1 MSNDSSINQ
10 PKPHDLDL
18 QASDVQPENNQGER
32 KTGYQS
38 SNRRIAKNT
47 LLLYLRMIV
56 MILIGLYT
64 SRVVLQVLG
73 VSDYGV
79 YNAVGGVVAMLSVLT
94 SSLSTAISRYLT
106 FELGRG
112 DADKL
117 KRVFSVSLNVQILIA
132 IVIVILG
139 VFAGG
144 WFLNHKMNIPTG
156 RMDAANWVLYC
167 SLLSFAVALISV
179 PYSASIVSHERMNVY
194 AYMTILDVTLKLLI
208 VYALS
213 LSPHDKLKSYAVL
226 LLMVAIFTRFIYAQ
240 YCKKKFPECTY
251 HFVLDVPLLKEM
263 TGFAGWNFLGN
274 SAWIFNNQ
282 GVNILINIYFGVTLN
297 AARGIATQVE
307 GLAMHFV
314 SNFMTALNPQITK
327 SYASKELSQ
336 MHQLVCRGAKFSFFL
351 VLFFAIPLCLET
363 EQVLYFWLSK
373 VPDYAVLFVR
383 MTFLSTLCTV
393 LGYTLVTAQ
402 LATGKIRNYQI
413 IMTLVGVWVF
423 PLTWLAFK
431 LGGDA
436 VWAYIIFF
444 ITYFV
449 LIFVRFFLVKDLI
462 HMPWML
468 YIKEVLLVCAFVL
481 ILAVIPPLS
490 IYLLMPSSIWRLFLL
505 CLVSFVSNCIVI
517 YWIGLRPIERD
528 MVNGL
533 LRKYI
538 TKLRHA

>member
-1 MSNDSSINQ
+1 MEEF
-10 PKPHDLDL
+10 K
-18 QASDVQPENNQGER
+18 
-32 KTGYQS
+32 S

-47 LLLYLRMIV
+47 VLLYIRMIV
-56 MILIGLYT
+56 MMVIGLYT
-64 SRVVLQVLG
+64 SRVILQVLG

-79 YNAVGGVVAMLSVLT
+79 YNAVGGVVAMLTVLT
-94 SSLSTAISRYLT
+94 SSLNTAISRYLT

-112 DADKL
+112 DAEKL
-117 KRVFSVSLNVQILIA
+117 KRVFSVSLNVQIMIA

-139 VFAGG
+139 VLAGG
-144 WFLNHKMNIPTG
+144 WFLNHKMNIPDG

-179 PYSASIVSHERMNVY
+179 PYSASIVSHERMNVF

-208 VYALS
+208 VFALY
-213 LSPHDKLKSYAVL
+213 LSPYDKLKSYSVL
-226 LLMVAIFTRFIYAQ
+226 LLLVAIVIRFIYAR

-251 HFVLDVPLLKEM
+251 HFVLDIPLLKEM

-274 SAWIFNNQ
+274 SAWVFNNQ

-307 GLAMHFV
+307 GLAVSFV

-327 SYASKELSQ
+327 SYAVGELSQ
-336 MHQLVCRGAKFSFFL
+336 MHQLICRGAKFSFFL
-351 VLFFAIPLCLET
+351 VLFFAIPICLET
-363 EQVLYFWLSK
+363 ERILYIWLNR

-383 MTFLSTLCTV
+383 LTFLSTLCTV
-393 LGYTLVTAQ
+393 LGYTLMTAQ

-413 IMTLVGVWVF
+413 VITLVGVWVF

-449 LIFVRFFLVKDLI
+449 LIFVRIYLVKDLI
-462 HMPWML
+462 HMPWTL
-468 YIKEVLLVCAFVL
+468 YIKEVLLVCVVVL
-481 ILAVIPPLS
+481 ILAVIPPLA
-490 IYLLMPSSIWRLFLL
+490 IYMLMPSSLWRLFLL
-505 CLVSFVSNCIVI
+505 CLVSVASNCLVI

-528 MVNGL
+528 MVNAL
-533 LRKYI
+533 LKKYI
-538 TKLRHA
+538 AKVRHA

>member
-1 MSNDSSINQ
+1 MSNDPSINQ
-10 PKPHDLDL
+10 PEPQDLDL
-18 QASDVQPENNQGER
+18 QASDVQPENNQEGQ

-64 SRVVLQVLG
+64 SRVILQVLG

-79 YNAVGGVVAMLSVLT
+79 YNAVGGIVTMLSVLT

-106 FELGRG
+106 FELGKG

-117 KRVFSVSLNVQILIA
+117 KRVFSVSLNAQILIA

-167 SLLSFAVALISV
+167 SLFSFAVALISA
-179 PYSASIVSHERMNVY
+179 PYSASIVSHERMNVF

-208 VYALS
+208 VYALY
-213 LSPHDKLKSYAVL
+213 LSPYDKLKSYAVL
-226 LLMVAIFTRFIYAQ
+226 LLMVSIFIRFIYAR

-251 HFVLDVPLLKEM
+251 HFVLDIPLLKEM
-263 TGFAGWNFLGN
+263 TRFAGWNFLGN
-274 SAWIFNNQ
+274 SAWIFNNH

-297 AARGIATQVE
+297 AARGIANQVE

-314 SNFMTALNPQITK
+314 NNFMTALSPQITK
-327 SYASKELSQ
+327 SYAAGELSQ
-336 MHQLVCRGAKFSFFL
+336 MHQLVCRGAKFSFFM
-351 VLFFAIPLCLET
+351 VSFFAIPLCLET
-363 EQVLYFWLSK
+363 KQILDLWL
-373 VPDYAVLFVR
+373 VQIPDYAVLFVR
-383 MTFLSTLCTV
+383 MTFLSTFCTV

-402 LATGKIRNYQI
+402 LATGEIRKYQI
-413 IMTLVGVWVF
+413 IMTLIGAWVF

-436 VWAYIIFF
+436 VWTYIIFF

-449 LIFVRFFLVKDLI
+449 LIFVRIYLVKDLI
-462 HMPWML
+462 HMPWTL
-468 YIKEVLLVCAFVL
+468 YIKEVLLVCVVVL
-481 ILAVIPPLS
+481 ILAVIPPLA
-490 IYLLMPSSIWRLFLL
+490 IYLLMPSSLWRLLLL
-505 CLVSFVSNCIVI
+505 CLVSFASNCLVI
-517 YWIGLRPIERD
+517 YWMGLRHVERD

-533 LRKYI
+533 LKKYLA
-538 TKLRHA
+538 KLRRA